1 MRKNLWESIKNA
13 FSGNWNS
20 GERNGG
26 GRFEIPWP
34 LDAADL
40 ADFIDHIDHD
50 EVKNRALA
58 EGIRY
63 PLEYAAMLSE
73 SEKDAMQDEW
83 DLTSN
88 VPTASFYRFFSQFF
102 YLCERDILETV
113 FMEVRYE
120 DAVPDAEKMLAL
132 EERLGKKLRELEKEY
147 DNIGDTSDDYRQRLQ
162 SELKQ
167 EIRESMEKTMPEV
180 RITEILVVCLAA

>member
-1 MRKNLWESIKNA
+1 MGKNLWEFIKNA
-13 FSGNWNS
+13 FSGNRDS

-26 GRFEIPWP
+26 RHFGIPWP

-40 ADFIDHIDHD
+40 PDVTDLA
-50 EVKNRALA
+50 EGKNRTLA

-63 PLEYAAMLSE
+63 PWEYAAMLSE

-83 DLTSN
+83 DLTSR
-88 VPTASFYRFFSQFF
+88 VPTATFYRFFSTFF
-102 YLCERDILETV
+102 YLCERDIFETV

-120 DAVPDAEKMLAL
+120 DAVPDAEKMMAL
-132 EERLGKKLRELEKEY
+132 EERLEKKMRELEKEY
-147 DNIGDTSDDYRQRLQ
+147 DNIEDTSDDYRQRLQ

-180 RITEILVVCLAA
+180 RITDILVMCLAA

>member
-1 MRKNLWESIKNA
+1 MGKNLWESIKNA
-13 FSGNWNS
+13 FSGNRDS

-26 GRFEIPWP
+26 RRFEIPWP

-40 ADFIDHIDHD
+40 QDVTDLA
-50 EVKNRALA
+50 EGKNRALA

-63 PLEYAAMLSE
+63 PLEYATMLSE
-73 SEKDAMQDEW
+73 SEREAMEDEW
-83 DLTSN
+83 DLTCN
-88 VPTASFYRFFSQFF
+88 VPTASFYRFFYLFF
-102 YLCERDILETV
+102 YLCERDIFENV

-132 EERLGKKLRELEKEY
+132 EEHLKKKIRELEREY
-147 DNIGDTSDDYRQRLQ
+147 DDIEKPTDEFRQRLQ

-167 EIRESMEKTMPEV
+167 EIRETMEKTMPEV